1 MKKELIFMGPP
12 ASGKGTQTKK
22 LAAETGFVHVDTG
35 SLLREAMANG
45 TEAGKIAKEFVEC

>member
-22 LAAETGFVHVDTG
+22 LAAETGLVP
-35 SLLREAMANG
+35 
-45 TEAGKIAKEFVEC
+45 GKFE